1 MPSSVSEERELTVVN
16 VRLLPKVLSDG
27 PLGGGG
33 PCFRGNP
40 QRTSQGQVIRLCGN
54 ASTLL
59 EAVFVTET

>member
-1 MPSSVSEERELTVVN
+1 MSEERELTVVN

-27 PLGGGG
+27 PSGGGG

-40 QRTSQGQVIRLCGN
+40 LRGHLRGSLSDCGN

-59 EAVFVTET
+59 EAVFVAET